1 MNVDVEGISIHY
13 EAIGTRGKPP
23 VLLVAGLGGA
33 GVSWGEQVGRFAKEH
48 FVILPDQ
55 RGTGKTT
62 HAKDGYTI
70 PQLAKDFAALV
81 RHVDAGPVH
90 VVGSSTGGTIAQLM
104 ALDHGDTVRTI
115 TLSSSFARPDAW
127 LRSEFA
133 LRRKLLAGA
142 DARMTFECYALFL
155 FSPRFHNE
163 HADHVRA
170 WVDRCIAT
178 PNDETDRDIALARTD
193 MIMAHDAF
201 ARLGEID
208 KPTLVIGGASDFC
221 TPPQLSDE
229 LEANIRGAERVV
241 LEGGHMIHDE
251 APDAYFAAVQSFLA
265 RH

>member
-1 MNVDVEGISIHY
+1 MKLDAEGISIHY
-13 EAIGTRGKPP
+13 EVLGARGKPP

-33 GVSWGEQVGRFAKEH
+33 GASWGEQVGRFAQEH

-62 HAKDGYTI
+62 HAKEGYTI
-70 PQLAKDFAALV
+70 SQLAKDFAALV

-104 ALDHGDTVRTI
+104 ALDHRDTVRTI

-127 LRSEFA
+127 VRREFA
-133 LRRKLLAGA
+133 LRRKLLAEA
-142 DARMTFECYALFL
+142 DARATFECYALFL
-155 FSPRFHNE
+155 FWPRFHRD
-163 HADHVRA
+163 HADHVGA
-170 WVDRCIAT
+170 WIDRCVAAT
-178 PNDETDRDIALARTD
+178 PERDIALARTD
-193 MIMAHDAF
+193 MIMAHDSF
-201 ARLGEID
+201 SRLGEID
-208 KPTLVIGGASDFC
+208 VPTLVIGGANDFC

-251 APDAYFAAVQSFLA
+251 APDAYARAVQSFLA
-265 RH
+265 RR

>member
-1 MNVDVEGISIHY
+1 MKLDAEGISIHY
-13 EAIGTRGKPP
+13 EVLGARGRPP

-33 GVSWGEQVGRFAKEH
+33 GASWGAQVERFAEEH

-62 HAKDGYTI
+62 HAKDGYAI
-70 PQLAKDFAALV
+70 PQLSADFAALV
-81 RHVDAGPVH
+81 RHVDAGPAH

-104 ALDHGDTVRTI
+104 ALDHAETVRTI

-133 LRRKLLAGA
+133 LRRKLLAES
-142 DARMTFECYALFL
+142 DARTTFECYALFL
-155 FSPRFHNE
+155 FSPRFHRE
-163 HADHVRA
+163 HSEHVRA
-170 WVDRCIAT
+170 WVERCVAAT
-178 PNDETDRDIALARTD
+178 APERDIALARTD
-193 MIMAHDAF
+193 MIMAHDSF
-201 ARLGEID
+201 ARLGEIA
-208 KPTLVIGGASDFC
+208 KPTLVIGGAHDFC

-229 LEANIRGAERVV
+229 LAANVRGAERVV

-251 APDAYFAAVQSFLA
+251 APDAYFAAVHGFLS